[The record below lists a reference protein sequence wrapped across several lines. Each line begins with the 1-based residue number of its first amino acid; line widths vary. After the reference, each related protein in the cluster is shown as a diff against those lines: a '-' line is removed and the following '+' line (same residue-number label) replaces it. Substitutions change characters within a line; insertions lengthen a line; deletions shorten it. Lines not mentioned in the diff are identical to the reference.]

1 MNISRQLDT
10 LLQDFPNCETV
21 AFADISTGLV
31 LCSSTRKT
39 MSRGQLD
46 ALCAAAIELLNG
58 KQASLASATLDP
70 NGNAKVQEALLM
82 EDGLLNIFVRS
93 SVVSTEALCC
103 ICVPEIEID
112 SFIDRACSELANF
125 DTD

>member
-1 MNISRQLDT
+1 
-10 LLQDFPNCETV
+10 
-21 AFADISTGLV
+21 
-31 LCSSTRKT
+31 

-46 ALCAAAIELLNG
+46 TLCAAAIELLDG
-58 KQASLASATLDP
+58 KQTSFASATLDP
-70 NGNAKVQEALLM
+70 GEHPKVQEALFM
-82 EDGLLNIFVRS
+82 EDGLLNVFVRS

-112 SFIDRACSELANF
+112 AFIDRACSELAKF